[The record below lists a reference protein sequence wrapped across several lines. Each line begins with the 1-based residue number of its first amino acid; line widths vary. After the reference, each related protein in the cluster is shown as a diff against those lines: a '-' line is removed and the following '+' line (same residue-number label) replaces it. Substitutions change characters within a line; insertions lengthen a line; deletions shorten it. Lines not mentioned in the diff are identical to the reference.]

1 MRTIVIAIVTTI
13 VTTIV
18 TITLLLAP
26 GQRVVAEAVRIDGG
40 LFNSPV
46 LREDAAQERMI
57 EPFLLDTRQ
66 VSNAEFLE
74 FVKAHPK
81 WQRDR
86 APQLFRDP
94 GYLSHWAGPA
104 ALASG
109 DAGPDRPVTRVS
121 WYAARAYCRAQGG
134 RLPTMDEWEYASQRQ
149 REALGI
155 GDSEYAHALF
165 SWYANPGSGILEAV
179 AQGPADGLGVH
190 DLHGLVLE
198 WVENFQL
205 VLGRGEDID
214 LLSGS
219 CGDTARF
226 MPEFD
231 EAHYAT
237 FLRYQSRS
245 NYLPTS
251 TTSTLGFRC
260 AYDIEE
266 TP

>member
-1 MRTIVIAIVTTI
+1 MRIFALA
-13 VTTIV
+13 
-18 TITLLLAP
+18 LLLLSP
-26 GQRVVAEAVRIDGG
+26 VVPAQAEPVRIDGG
-40 LFNSPV
+40 PFDPPV
-46 LREDAAQERMI
+46 LREDTVKEVMI
-57 EPFLLDTRQ
+57 DSFRLDARQ
-66 VSNAEFLE
+66 VTNAEFLA
-74 FVKAHPK
+74 FVEAHPQ
-81 WQRDR
+81 WRRDR
-86 APQLFRDP
+86 APKLFRDS
-94 GYLSHWAGPA
+94 GYLSHWTEAA
-104 ALASG
+104 ALGSG
-109 DAGPDRPVTRVS
+109 DARPDRPVTRVS

-134 RLPTMDEWEYASQRQ
+134 RLPTMDEWEYVSEQQ

-155 GDSEYAHALF
+155 SDSEYAHSLF
-165 SWYANPGSGILEAV
+165 SWYANPGSGNLAPV
-179 AQGPADGLGVH
+179 ASGPAEGLGVH

-205 VLGRGEDID
+205 VLGSGENID

-245 NYLPTS
+245 NYQPTS

-260 AYDIEE
+260 ARDIEE
-266 TP
+266 IP

>member
-1 MRTIVIAIVTTI
+1 MRTTTIAITAFAV
-13 VTTIV
+13 
-18 TITLLLAP
+18 LLCMPADRAA
-26 GQRVVAEAVRIDGG
+26 GEAVRIDGG
-40 LFNSPV
+40 VFESPV
-46 LREDAAQERMI
+46 LREDAEQKSMI
-57 EPFLLDTRQ
+57 DAFRLDARQ
-66 VSNAEFLE
+66 VTNAEFLE
-74 FVKAHPK
+74 FVETRPK
-81 WQRDR
+81 WRRDR

-94 GYLSHWAGPA
+94 GYLSHWTGPT
-104 ALASG
+104 ALGGG
-109 DAGPDRPVTRVS
+109 DARPDRPVTRVS

-149 REALGI
+149 REALGVT
-155 GDSEYAHALF
+155 DTEYANSLF
-165 SWYANPGSGILEAV
+165 GWYANPGSGNLDPV
-179 AQGPADGLGVH
+179 AQGTAAGIGVH

-205 VLGRGEDID
+205 VLGRGDDID

-245 NYLPTS
+245 NYQPTS